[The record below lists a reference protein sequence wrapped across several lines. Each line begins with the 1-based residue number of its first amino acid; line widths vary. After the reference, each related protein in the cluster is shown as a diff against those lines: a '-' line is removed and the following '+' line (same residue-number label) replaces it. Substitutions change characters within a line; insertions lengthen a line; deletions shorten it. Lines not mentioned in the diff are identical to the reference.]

1 MDELKI
7 LFLWGFGPLGMVV
20 SGVFLWNLWLAPFKS
35 LEKKISDLEHPGSST
50 EAGEPTLEQADLRNW
65 KDVLAFQ
72 VWQAAD
78 LCAGLSPTKYDGL
91 RKTDAA
97 RAAYAQLSQAVKYGE
112 INVDRSEEGKNII
125 WTIVKRS
132 ELKRYFEHL
141 GKVPEFLQ

>member
-7 LFLWGFGPLGMVV
+7 LFLWGFGPLGIVV

-50 EAGEPTLEQADLRNW
+50 EAGEPTLEQADLRKW
-65 KDVLAFQ
+65 KPVLALQ
-72 VWQAAD
+72 VWQTAD
-78 LCAGLSPTKYDGL
+78 LCAGLSPKNSGS

-97 RAAYAQLSQAVKYGE
+97 RAAYEQLSQAVKHGE
-112 INVDRSEEGKNII
+112 IKVDRSEEDKHISFK
-125 WTIVKRS
+125 IVERS
-132 ELKRYFEHL
+132 ELKRYFQDL